1 MIPWDKD
8 AEKENVKKEE
18 SKEDADKKVTS
29 KADYIREMENAV
41 DALCECLAGD
51 SKTFDAKDFFEKL
64 YEYIHKED
72 RLLYTNITNYIFALN
87 SEEKFGIMQTNL
99 DSVIKYIYSDQ
110 FEEDYPWEA
119 RHKNQRN
126 PYERTKRTVLKLWD
140 HMNLAKR
147 QVAMFNMKDEDY
159 SKIVDEK
166 MKITVNE
173 LSKEVN
179 EQLIS
184 LVGIFTALS
193 FLVFGGISSLDN
205 IFEGAKDIPIV
216 KLVIIGLIWGFCIM
230 NLVFVFMFFVAKLT
244 GLNIKSSTDVNAN
257 LVQKYPLVWWCN
269 LVLIG
274 MLTISC
280 WMYYVRSEELSV
292 GVYEF
297 LKQHK
302 TVYTIAGTSII
313 LFLLVVVARKIYKL
327 GKTEKMS

>member
-8 AEKENVKKEE
+8 AEEENVKKEE
-18 SKEDADKKVTS
+18 PKEDADKDITS
-29 KADYIREMENAV
+29 KADYIREMENAM
-41 DALCECLAGD
+41 DDLCERLAGD
-51 SKTFDAKDFFEKL
+51 SKTFDAKDFFERL
-64 YEYIHKED
+64 HEYIYRED

-110 FEEDYPWEA
+110 FEEEHPWKA
-119 RHKNQRN
+119 SYKNQRN
-126 PYERTKRTVLKLWD
+126 PYERTKRTILKLWD

-147 QVAMFNMKDEDY
+147 QVAMFKMKNEDY

-166 MKITVNE
+166 MEIAANE

-179 EQLIS
+179 GQLIS

-216 KLVIIGLIWGFCIM
+216 KLVIIGLIWSFCIM
-230 NLVFVFMFFVAKLT
+230 NLVFVFMFFVAKLSR
-244 GLNIKSSTDVNAN
+244 LNIKSSTDVNAN
-257 LVQKYPLVWWCN
+257 LVQKYPLIWWCN

-274 MLTISC
+274 MLAISC

-297 LKQHK
+297 LKQHE
-302 TVYTIAGTSII
+302 TVYTITGTGII
-313 LFLLVVVARKIYKL
+313 LFLLIAAARKIYKL